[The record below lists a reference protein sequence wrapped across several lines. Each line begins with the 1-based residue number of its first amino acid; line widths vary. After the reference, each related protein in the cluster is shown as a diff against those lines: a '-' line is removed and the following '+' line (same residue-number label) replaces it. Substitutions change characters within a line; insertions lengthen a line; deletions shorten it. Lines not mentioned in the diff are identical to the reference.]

1 MRKVPLRSC
10 AVSGFALA
18 CGVMALPTPA
28 HAIYQLITE
37 IPVNATA
44 ANPFNTNGQLNGP
57 FTTYD
62 ISFFDPKTQLD
73 YVADRTNAS
82 VDVFSAGSGPLHNTQ
97 VGSIPGFVGL
107 RAGTPAN
114 PLPVGPLRLEF
125 LPR

>member
-37 IPVNATA
+37 IPVNANA
-44 ANPFNTNGQLNGP
+44 ANP